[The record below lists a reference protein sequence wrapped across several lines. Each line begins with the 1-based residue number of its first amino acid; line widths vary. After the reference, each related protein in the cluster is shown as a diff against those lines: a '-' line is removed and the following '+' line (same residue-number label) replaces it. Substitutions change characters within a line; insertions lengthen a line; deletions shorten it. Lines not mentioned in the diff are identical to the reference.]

1 VLALAAK
8 FACVQNQAM
17 AHTHHGHA
25 EHHHHHDHDPTDHG
39 HHSHDHH
46 ALSGKLGLVFAISI
60 ALNVGFVLVES
71 VFGFISHSMALLAD
85 AGHNFSD
92 VLGLVAAWGAN
103 VLAARRPSAR
113 YTYGLRSSSILAALL
128 NAIILLI
135 AVGGI
140 VVEAVQR
147 LVAPSPV
154 GGVTIIL
161 VACAGVVVNGAAAL
175 LLGRS
180 HRGDLNVQSAFAH
193 MLGDTVVSVGVAIS
207 GAVILWTGSFWLDP
221 SVSIAVSV
229 VIVFGT
235 WRLLR
240 RSLDMALHAVPAG
253 IDPAAVRVH
262 LLQVS
267 GVSEV
272 HDLHIWP
279 MSTTTTALTAHLIMP
294 AGHPG
299 DACLADVAASLQ
311 KSFGIE
317 HATIQVETGDPAH
330 PCVLVPDHIV

>member
-1 VLALAAK
+1 
-8 FACVQNQAM
+8 M
-17 AHTHHGHA
+17 AHPPHSHEHNHAGHDHKHDRHGHSHHGNDHYDH
-25 EHHHHHDHDPTDHG
+25 HHHHHD
-39 HHSHDHH
+39 
-46 ALSGKLGLVFAISI
+46 LGGELGTVFAISI
-60 ALNVGFVLVES
+60 ALNVGFVVIEG

-85 AGHNFSD
+85 AGHNFGD
-92 VLGLVAAWGAN
+92 VLGLVAAWAATM
-103 VLAARRPSAR
+103 LAARRPSAR

-140 VVEAVQR
+140 VVEAAQR
-147 LVAPSPV
+147 LVAPTPV
-154 GGVTIIL
+154 GGVTIIA
-161 VACAGVVVNGAAAL
+161 VACAGVLVNGAAAL
-175 LLGRS
+175 MLGRGHHS
-180 HRGDLNVQSAFAH
+180 DLNVRSAYAH
-193 MLGDTVVSVGVAIS
+193 MLGDALVSVGVALS
-207 GAVILWTGSFWLDP
+207 GAVILWTGWLWLDP
-221 SVSIAVSV
+221 AVSIVVSI
-229 VIVFGT
+229 VIVIGT

-240 RSLDMALHAVPAG
+240 HSLDMALQAVPPG
-253 IDPAAVRVH
+253 IDPAAVRMH

-267 GVSEV
+267 GVGEV

-311 KSFGIE
+311 KRFGIE

-330 PCVLVPDHIV
+330 PCVLVPDNVV

>member
-1 VLALAAK
+1 
-8 FACVQNQAM
+8 M
-17 AHTHHGHA
+17 AQTHHGHDDR
-25 EHHHHHDHDPTDHG
+25 HPRDHDHSDHG
-39 HHSHDHH
+39 HHGHDHDGHDHQH
-46 ALSGKLGLVFAISI
+46 ALSGELGLVFAISI
-60 ALNVGFVLVES
+60 ALNLGFVVIEG
-71 VFGFISHSMALLAD
+71 VYGIIAHSMALLAD

-154 GGVTIIL
+154 GGITIIV
-161 VACAGVVVNGAAAL
+161 VACAGVIVNGAAAW
-175 LLGRS
+175 LLGR
-180 HRGDLNVQSAFAH
+180 RQQNDLNVQSAFAH
-193 MLGDTVVSVGVAIS
+193 MLGDAVVSVGVALA
-207 GAVILWTGSFWLDP
+207 GAAILWTGWLWLDP
-221 SVSIAVSV
+221 AVSIAVSA

-240 RSLDMALHAVPAG
+240 HSLDLALQAVPPG
-253 IDPAAVRVH
+253 IDPAEVRLH

-311 KSFGIE
+311 KRFRIE

>member
-1 VLALAAK
+1 
-8 FACVQNQAM
+8 M
-17 AHTHHGHA
+17 AHTHHGH
-25 EHHHHHDHDPTDHG
+25 DDSDHG

-46 ALSGKLGLVFAISI
+46 HHVLSDELGLIFGISI
-60 ALNVGFVLVES
+60 ALNLGFVLIET

-92 VLGLVAAWGAN
+92 VLGLAAAWGAN
-103 VLAARRPSAR
+103 VLAARQPSAR

-147 LVAPSPV
+147 LIAPSPV
-154 GGVTIIL
+154 GGVTIVV
-161 VACAGVVVNGAAAL
+161 VACAGVLVNGAAAW
-175 LLGRS
+175 LLGRRQ
-180 HRGDLNVQSAFAH
+180 HGDLNVQSAFAH
-193 MLGDTVVSVGVAIS
+193 MLGDALVSVGVALS
-207 GAVILWTGSFWLDP
+207 GAVILWSGWLWVDP
-221 SVSIAVSV
+221 AVSIVVSI

-240 RSLDMALHAVPAG
+240 RSLDMALQAVPAG
-253 IDPAAVRVH
+253 IDPGAVRVH

-311 KSFGIE
+311 KRFGIE

>member
-1 VLALAAK
+1 
-8 FACVQNQAM
+8 M
-17 AHTHHGHA
+17 AHTHHGHD
-25 EHHHHHDHDPTDHG
+25 HHHDHDHGHHGHDHG
-39 HHSHDHH
+39 HEHH
-46 ALSGKLGLVFAISI
+46 HRLGGDLGLVFAISI
-60 ALNVGFVLVES
+60 ALNLGFVVVEG

-103 VLAARRPSAR
+103 VLAARGPSAR

-140 VVEAVQR
+140 VLEAVQR
-147 LVAPSPV
+147 LIAPAPV
-154 GGVTIIL
+154 GGGTIIV

-175 LLGRS
+175 LLGRR
-180 HRGDLNVQSAFAH
+180 HHGDLNVQSAFAH
-193 MLGDTVVSVGVAIS
+193 MLGDAVVSLGVALS
-207 GAVILWTGSFWLDP
+207 GAVILWTGWLWLDP
-221 SVSIAVSV
+221 AVSIVISV

-240 RSLDMALHAVPAG
+240 RSLDMALQAVPPG
-253 IDPAAVRVH
+253 IDPEAVRLH
-262 LLQVS
+262 LLQIS
-267 GVSEV
+267 GVGEV

-299 DACLADVAASLQ
+299 DACLADVAASLH
-311 KSFGIE
+311 KRFGIE

-330 PCVLVPDHIV
+330 PCVLVPDHVV

>member
-1 VLALAAK
+1 
-8 FACVQNQAM
+8 VQNRAM
-17 AHTHHGHA
+17 AHSHHGRD
-25 EHHHHHDHDPTDHG
+25 EVHHDHDHVDHG
-39 HHSHDHH
+39 AHIHDQR
-46 ALSGKLGLVFAISI
+46 ALSDDLGLVFGISI
-60 ALNVGFVLVES
+60 ALNLGFVLIET
-71 VFGFISHSMALLAD
+71 VFGFVSHSMALLAD

-147 LVAPSPV
+147 LIAPAPV
-154 GGVTIIL
+154 GGVTITV
-161 VACAGVVVNGAAAL
+161 VACTGVVVNGAAAW
-175 LLGRS
+175 LLGRR
-180 HRGDLNVQSAFAH
+180 HHGDLNVQSAFAH
-193 MLGDTVVSVGVAIS
+193 MLADAVVSVGVALS
-207 GAVILWTGSFWLDP
+207 GAVILWTGWLWLDP
-221 SVSIAVSV
+221 AVSIAVSA

-240 RSLDMALHAVPAG
+240 RSLDMALQAVPAG
-253 IDPAAVRVH
+253 IDPGEVRLH

-267 GVSEV
+267 GVTEV

-294 AGHPG
+294 AGRPG

-311 KSFGIE
+311 KRFGIE

>member
-1 VLALAAK
+1 
-8 FACVQNQAM
+8 M
-17 AHTHHGHA
+17 AHTHHGHD
-25 EHHHHHDHDPTDHG
+25 EGHNHDHDHSDHG
-39 HHSHDHH
+39 HPGHDHGGHDHH
-46 ALSGKLGLVFAISI
+46 QALSGELGLVFAISI
-60 ALNVGFVLVES
+60 ALNLGFVVIES

-92 VLGLVAAWGAN
+92 VLGLAVAWGAN

-147 LVAPSPV
+147 LATPQPV
-154 GGVTIIL
+154 GGATIII
-161 VACAGVVVNGAAAL
+161 VACAGVLVNGAAAW
-175 LLGRS
+175 LLGR
-180 HRGDLNVQSAFAH
+180 HHHGDLNVQSAFAH
-193 MLGDTVVSVGVAIS
+193 MLSDALVSVGVALS
-207 GAVILWTGSFWLDP
+207 GAVILWTDWLWLDP
-221 SVSIAVSV
+221 AVSIAISV

-240 RSLDMALHAVPAG
+240 RSLDMALQAVPAG
-253 IDPAAVRVH
+253 IDPAAVRLH

-311 KSFGIE
+311 RRFGIE

>member
-1 VLALAAK
+1 
-8 FACVQNQAM
+8 M
-17 AHTHHGHA
+17 AHMPHGHD
-25 EHHHHHDHDPTDHG
+25 EHHHRDHDHPDRG

-46 ALSGKLGLVFAISI
+46 ALGDELGLVFGISI
-60 ALNVGFVLVES
+60 ALNLGFVVVES

-140 VVEAVQR
+140 VVEAMQR
-147 LVAPSPV
+147 LIEPSPV
-154 GGVTIIL
+154 GGITIIV
-161 VACAGVVVNGAAAL
+161 VASVGVVVNGAAAL
-175 LLGRS
+175 LLSRR
-180 HRGDLNVQSAFAH
+180 HHGDLNVQSAFAH
-193 MLGDTVVSVGVAIS
+193 MLGDALVSVGVALS
-207 GAVILWTGSFWLDP
+207 GAVILWTGSLWLDP
-221 SVSIAVSV
+221 AVSIVVSV

-240 RSLDMALHAVPAG
+240 RSLDMALQAVPAG
-253 IDPAAVRVH
+253 IDPAAVRLH

-294 AGHPG
+294 SGHPG

-311 KSFGIE
+311 KRFGIE

>member
-1 VLALAAK
+1 
-8 FACVQNQAM
+8 M
-17 AHTHHGHA
+17 AHTHHGH
-25 EHHHHHDHDPTDHG
+25 EHEHHHDHDHTDHG
-39 HHSHDHH
+39 HHSHDHQGH
-46 ALSGKLGLVFAISI
+46 DHHRHLSSDLGLVFAISI
-60 ALNVGFVLVES
+60 ALNLGFVLIEGI
-71 VFGFISHSMALLAD
+71 FGFISHSMSLLAD

-113 YTYGLRSSSILAALL
+113 YTYGLRSSSILAALA
-128 NAIILLI
+128 NAIVLLI

-147 LVAPSPV
+147 LITPAEV
-154 GGVTIIL
+154 GGVTIII

-175 LLGRS
+175 MLG
-180 HRGDLNVQSAFAH
+180 HRHHGDLNIKSAYAH
-193 MLGDTVVSVGVAIS
+193 MLADALVSIGVALS
-207 GAVILWTGSFWLDP
+207 GAVILWTDWLWLDP
-221 SVSIAVSV
+221 AVSIVVSA
-229 VIVFGT
+229 VIVLGT

-240 RSLDMALHAVPAG
+240 HSLDMALHAVPPG
-253 IDPAAVRVH
+253 IDPAAVRAQ
-262 LLQVS
+262 LLETP

-279 MSTTTTALTAHLIMP
+279 MSTTSTALTAHLIMP

-299 DACLADVAASLQ
+299 DACLSDVATALR
-311 KSFGIE
+311 KRFGIE

-330 PCVLVPDHIV
+330 PCVLVPDSVV

>member
-1 VLALAAK
+1 
-8 FACVQNQAM
+8 M
-17 AHTHHGHA
+17 AHTQHGHDG
-25 EHHHHHDHDPTDHG
+25 HQHHDHG
-39 HHSHDHH
+39 HSHDHGGHDHHDHHH
-46 ALSGKLGLVFAISI
+46 ALGGDLGLVFAISI
-60 ALNVGFVLVES
+60 ALNLGFVLIEG
-71 VFGFISHSMALLAD
+71 VFGFVSHSMALLAD

-92 VLGLVAAWGAN
+92 VLGLIAAWGAN

-113 YTYGLRSSSILAALL
+113 YTYGLRSSSILAALA

-147 LVAPSPV
+147 LVTPEPV
-154 GGVTIIL
+154 GGVTIII
-161 VACAGVVVNGAAAL
+161 VACAGVAVNGAAAVM
-175 LLGRS
+175 LG
-180 HRGDLNVQSAFAH
+180 HRHGGDLNVKSAYAH
-193 MLGDTVVSVGVAIS
+193 MLADALVSIGVALS
-207 GAVILWTGSFWLDP
+207 GAVILWTGWLRLDP
-221 SVSIAVSV
+221 AVSIVVSV

-240 RSLDMALHAVPAG
+240 HSLDMALHAVPPG
-253 IDPAAVRVH
+253 IDPAEVRLH

-311 KSFGIE
+311 KRFGIE

-330 PCVLVPDHIV
+330 PCVLVPDNVV

>member
-1 VLALAAK
+1 
-8 FACVQNQAM
+8 M
-17 AHTHHGHA
+17 AHTHHGH
-25 EHHHHHDHDPTDHG
+25 DKDPDHG
-39 HHSHDHH
+39 HHSHDHGGH
-46 ALSGKLGLVFAISI
+46 DHHGHDHHHSLGDDLGLVFAVSI
-60 ALNVGFVLVES
+60 ALNLGFVLIEGI
-71 VFGFISHSMALLAD
+71 FGFISHSMALLAD

-147 LVAPSPV
+147 LIEPTPV
-154 GGVTIIL
+154 GGITIII
-161 VACAGVVVNGAAAL
+161 VACAGVAVNGAAAW
-175 LLGRS
+175 LLG
-180 HRGDLNVQSAFAH
+180 HHHHGDLNVQSAFAH
-193 MLGDTVVSVGVAIS
+193 MLSDALVSVGVALS
-207 GAVILWTGSFWLDP
+207 GAVILWTGWLWLDP
-221 SVSIAVSV
+221 AVSIAISV

-240 RSLDMALHAVPAG
+240 HSLDMALQAVPPG
-253 IDPAAVRVH
+253 IDPAAVRMH

-311 KSFGIE
+311 KRFGIE

-330 PCVLVPDHIV
+330 PCVLVPDHII